1 MRAALRRAAI
11 AGGALLLAAS
21 CAWGLGFAWFALAA
35 RQPGEPPPRAD
46 GIVALTGGP
55 DRIETA
61 LALLAADRA
70 PVLLVSGVARG
81 VDVAEVARRGPLD
94 PAALAARATLGRTAT
109 TTQTN
114 AAETARWARARGM
127 RSVIVVTSGYHMP
140 RALIEIGRAL
150 PGAALHPAPAVSPA
164 PRGLDAARVLAAEF
178 NKLLAVR
185 LGLSRLPGSA

>member
-1 MRAALRRAAI
+1 MRAALRRAAV
-11 AGGALLLAAS
+11 AGGSLLLAAS
-21 CAWGLGFAWFALAA
+21 CAWGLGFAWFSLAA
-35 RQPGEPPPRAD
+35 RRAGEPPPRAD

-81 VDVAEVARRGPLD
+81 VDVAELARRGPLD
-94 PAALAARATLGRTAT
+94 PAALAARATLGRAAT
-109 TTQTN
+109 TTRTN
-114 AAETARWARARGM
+114 AAETARWAQARGM

-150 PGAALHPAPAVSPA
+150 PGAALHPVPAVSPA

-185 LGLSRLPGSA
+185 LGLSRRLGSA

>member
-94 PAALAARATLGRTAT
+94 PAALAGHLAGDGVHVSVRGTSVRVSAHRFNDDGDVDRLLRSLSTAV
-109 TTQTN
+109 
-114 AAETARWARARGM
+114 AARG
-127 RSVIVVTSGYHMP
+127 
-140 RALIEIGRAL
+140 
-150 PGAALHPAPAVSPA
+150 
-164 PRGLDAARVLAAEF
+164 
-178 NKLLAVR
+178 
-185 LGLSRLPGSA
+185 